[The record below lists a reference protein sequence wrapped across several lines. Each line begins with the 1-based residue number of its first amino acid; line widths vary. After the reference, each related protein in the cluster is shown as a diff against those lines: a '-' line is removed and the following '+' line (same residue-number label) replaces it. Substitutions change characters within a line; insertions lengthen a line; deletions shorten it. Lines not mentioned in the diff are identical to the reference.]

1 MVGCAGASIAPGEEL
16 SSPPAVGAEAAKPG
30 LVEPSQVPSPN
41 PAVDSGAPAEALAQQ
56 ADNLEDGR
64 PVRPASIP
72 SVEKAGEKS
81 EPASPAPTVAQ
92 PLAALM
98 YLWFGFDLDTGN
110 SIGGLKSSHWN
121 TDLGIGSRVG
131 VTDEPAYGFY
141 ASDDPA
147 VIGQQLASMEEAGI
161 GTIIVSWH
169 GWGDI
174 NFDGNVD
181 DKEKEAMQRAL
192 IALMDYISSTNAPFK
207 VAVLVEP
214 FMVDPPGLTLVQ
226 KQQILDFL
234 WDNVYNVYPAFMF
247 DWETNPLLVT
257 WSNVDLKEPADGRF
271 TVKSWSSTDNPNWKA
286 DTSLDWNW
294 YPDVTLVEGTISDD
308 GVIVLFP
315 RFDEYWMYIMGKDL
329 GHDYRRVDPLLEDQ
343 IYGQA
348 WQVAVD
354 NKDDISLILLYTWN
368 EHEEHAAI
376 EPDKGISPVS
386 YGNSLIEKTSRYYR
400 QFLAG
405 QNIVNPS
412 PGTSRIR

>member
-1 MVGCAGASIAPGEEL
+1 MRAIILVVCLLALGCRSVAD
-16 SSPPAVGAEAAKPG
+16 
-30 LVEPSQVPSPN
+30 VPQGQSD
-41 PAVDSGAPAEALAQQ
+41 AM
-56 ADNLEDGR
+56 
-64 PVRPASIP
+64 
-72 SVEKAGEKS
+72 
-81 EPASPAPTVAQ
+81 TQ

-98 YLWFGFDLDTGN
+98 YLWFGFDLDTGA

-147 VIGQQLASMEEAGI
+147 VIAQQLASMEQAGI
-161 GTIIVSWH
+161 NTILVSWH
-169 GWGDI
+169 GWGDT

-192 IALMDYISSTNAPFK
+192 ITLMDYISSTNAPFK
-207 VAVLVEP
+207 VAVLVEH

-234 WDNVYNVYPAFMF
+234 WDNVYSVYPAFMF
-247 DWETNPLLVT
+247 DWETNPLVVT
-257 WSNVDLKEPADGRF
+257 WSNVDLKQPADARF
-271 TVKSWSSTDNPNWKA
+271 TVKSWSSTDNPNWKT
-286 DTSLDWNW
+286 DTTLDWNW
-294 YPDVTLVEGTISDD
+294 YPDVSLVEGTISDD

-315 RFDEYWMYIMGKDL
+315 RFDEYWMYIMGKNM
-329 GHDYRRVDPLLEDQ
+329 GHDFRRVDPLLEDGVYRQ
-343 IYGQA
+343 V

-354 NKDDISLILLYTWN
+354 NRDDLALILIYTWN

-386 YGNSLIEKTSRYYR
+386 YGDSLIVKTSQYYR
-400 QFLAG
+400 KFLAG
-405 QNIVNPS
+405 QDIL
-412 PGTSRIR
+412 IRN

>member
-1 MVGCAGASIAPGEEL
+1 MRAIILVVCLLAVGCRSVADVPQGQGDAVAP
-16 SSPPAVGAEAAKPG
+16 
-30 LVEPSQVPSPN
+30 
-41 PAVDSGAPAEALAQQ
+41 
-56 ADNLEDGR
+56 
-64 PVRPASIP
+64 
-72 SVEKAGEKS
+72 
-81 EPASPAPTVAQ
+81 
-92 PLAALM
+92 PLAALV
-98 YLWFGFDLDTGN
+98 YLWFGFDLDTGE

-147 VIGQQLASMEEAGI
+147 VIAQQLASMEEAAI
-161 GTIIVSWH
+161 DTIIVSWH
-169 GWGDI
+169 GWGDTK
-174 NFDGNVD
+174 FDGNVD

-192 IALMDYISSTNAPFK
+192 IALMDYISSTKAPFK

-214 FMVDPPGLTLVQ
+214 FMVDPPGLTLAQ
-226 KQQILDFL
+226 KRQIPDFL
-234 WDNVYNVYPAFMF
+234 WFKVYNIYSAFMF
-247 DWETNPLLVT
+247 DWETKPLVVT
-257 WSNVDLKEPADGRF
+257 WGNVDLKEPVDSRF

-294 YPDVTLVEGTISDD
+294 YPDGSLVEGNISDD

-315 RFDEYWMYIMGKDL
+315 RFDEYWMYIMGKDM

-343 IYGQA
+343 VYGQV

-354 NKDDISLILLYTWN
+354 NKDDISLILLYSWN

-386 YGNSLIEKTSRYYR
+386 YGKSLIEKTSVYYR

-405 QNIVNPS
+405 QDIVIS
-412 PGTSRIR
+412 D